1 MLVPSYQFHY
11 ELSEGKVQAWFLFAS
26 LQKDWVTIGVV
37 FGLQVQVFKCYHL
50 LFYNNLA
57 FEFKSS

>member
-37 FGLQVQVFKCYHL
+37 FGLQVQVF
-50 LFYNNLA
+50 
-57 FEFKSS
+57 